1 MRGHR
6 AAGPQD
12 GHVADDSP
20 EVVTLCGSTRFRDAF
35 EREQRRLTLEGRIV
49 LSVGMFGHEEGLD
62 ETSPVKADLDALH
75 LRKIDLSQRIH
86 VINVGGHVGSSTSRE
101 IDYAQ
106 QLGLEVTYL
115 EP

>member
-1 MRGHR
+1 M
-6 AAGPQD
+6 
-12 GHVADDSP
+12 ADDSP